1 MNLPNAL
8 TISRL
13 LFPLI
18 IIFLYLLNLNKY
30 TESLIVL
37 IVFIILSFTDYL
49 DGIIARKLNLVSNFG
64 KVFDPI
70 SDKVLTSTSLLYVLS
85 YQESMLIPAML
96 IIAREFIV
104 SGNREYM
111 LTTNGKNIAVI
122 FLSKLKT
129 TFQFLSITLFL
140 ANDLMLNYANIK
152 IIDLAYICIWITTL
166 LTMYTGFQYSYYTFI
181 SSKKRK

>member
-1 MNLPNAL
+1 
-8 TISRL
+8 
-13 LFPLI
+13 
-18 IIFLYLLNLNKY
+18 
-30 TESLIVL
+30 
-37 IVFIILSFTDYL
+37 
-49 DGIIARKLNLVSNFG
+49 
-64 KVFDPI
+64 
-70 SDKVLTSTSLLYVLS
+70 
-85 YQESMLIPAML
+85 ML

-129 TFQFLSITLFL
+129 TFQFISVILFL